1 MNLQR
6 EKKVTFNGSWSH
18 LMDQESVWF
27 QILNSDSGCWNI
39 KKQRLQEGDFPGGPV
54 VKTLGFQCKGRRFDP
69 WSGN

>member
-1 MNLQR
+1 
-6 EKKVTFNGSWSH
+6 
-18 LMDQESVWF
+18 MDQESVWF